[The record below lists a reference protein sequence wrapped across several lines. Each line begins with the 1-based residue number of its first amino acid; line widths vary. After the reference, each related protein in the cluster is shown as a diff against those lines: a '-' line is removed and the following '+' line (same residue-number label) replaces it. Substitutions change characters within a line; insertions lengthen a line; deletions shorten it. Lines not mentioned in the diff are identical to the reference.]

1 MAAVPPLRP
10 VTLPM
15 PVAAATGAAARA
27 HGAYGV
33 HGAHGL
39 VVAPAMGTAPGRP
52 RVARAAGSG
61 GTAKAARGVVALGF
75 TLAIVG
81 GLTSLLQLSWSFGG
95 WAFGL
100 QWAFF
105 LLQAWPQ
112 RSEKLYDASG
122 SLTHLALILTALLL
136 EPLKSPRQIL
146 LSLCAV
152 VWCTRLGT
160 FLFNRIAQDGKD
172 TRFTELKK
180 NFWTFSIAWNFQV
193 LWVFLLQ
200 LPVTLVN
207 SVPQPAL
214 GILDLLGLSM
224 WCVGFLT
231 EAVADGQKFAF
242 RGKAENRKKF
252 IKSGLW
258 RFSRHPNY
266 FGEILMWLGLCTSFM
281 SCVTS
286 GSQLLV
292 WISPAF
298 NALLLLRVSG
308 VPMLEKAGEEKWG
321 SDPEYQHYMKD
332 PAAGF
337 GCEDGRFW
345 CEEGWCGSAA
355 VLQLTEGGKLQQ
367 TSPKDR
373 TCRVGKLFA
382 PAVPIGAFFLDP
394 RPQVA

>member
-75 TLAIVG
+75 TLAIR
-81 GLTSLLQLSWSFGG
+81 SFGG

-172 TRFTELKK
+172 
-180 NFWTFSIAWNFQV
+180 
-193 LWVFLLQ
+193 
-200 LPVTLVN
+200 
-207 SVPQPAL
+207 
-214 GILDLLGLSM
+214 GG
-224 WCVGFLT
+224 
-231 EAVADGQKFAF
+231 
-242 RGKAENRKKF
+242 
-252 IKSGLW
+252 
-258 RFSRHPNY
+258 
-266 FGEILMWLGLCTSFM
+266 
-281 SCVTS
+281 
-286 GSQLLV
+286 V
-292 WISPAF
+292 W
-298 NALLLLRVSG
+298 
-308 VPMLEKAGEEKWG
+308 
-321 SDPEYQHYMKD
+321 
-332 PAAGF
+332 
-337 GCEDGRFW
+337 
-345 CEEGWCGSAA
+345 
-355 VLQLTEGGKLQQ
+355 
-367 TSPKDR
+367 
-373 TCRVGKLFA
+373 
-382 PAVPIGAFFLDP
+382 
-394 RPQVA
+394 

>member
-1 MAAVPPLRP
+1 MEGIAESTASSKEGDFHG
-10 VTLPM
+10 
-15 PVAAATGAAARA
+15 GASNE
-27 HGAYGV
+27 G
-33 HGAHGL
+33 
-39 VVAPAMGTAPGRP
+39 
-52 RVARAAGSG
+52 
-61 GTAKAARGVVALGF
+61 
-75 TLAIVG
+75 INN
-81 GLTSLLQLSWSFGG
+81 
-95 WAFGL
+95 
-100 QWAFF
+100 
-105 LLQAWPQ
+105 
-112 RSEKLYDASG
+112 E
-122 SLTHLALILTALLL
+122 
-136 EPLKSPRQIL
+136 
-146 LSLCAV
+146 
-152 VWCTRLGT
+152 
-160 FLFNRIAQDGKD
+160 
-172 TRFTELKK
+172 
-180 NFWTFSIAWNFQV
+180 
-193 LWVFLLQ
+193 
-200 LPVTLVN
+200 VTLVN

-337 GCEDGRFW
+337 GSKKE
-345 CEEGWCGSAA
+345 
-355 VLQLTEGGKLQQ
+355 
-367 TSPKDR
+367 
-373 TCRVGKLFA
+373 
-382 PAVPIGAFFLDP
+382 P
-394 RPQVA
+394 RPVVRRGGRAYVESLSDERSSGFRY